1 MVKSFA
7 GMNSF
12 QLPADLTKFAESHNF
27 PPFEEILPGIFTR
40 QLADGTQIFKTTPKE
55 VYIPKRVT

>member
-1 MVKSFA
+1 
-7 GMNSF
+7 MNSF